1 MSILLQTFSA
11 TRTVLKIGEDHS
23 DNTSFSLGIFSH
35 MKRLDQSARLKIL
48 MDYNLIYQYVDM
60 IV

>member
-1 MSILLQTFSA
+1 VSILLQTFSA
-11 TRTVLKIGEDHS
+11 THTVLKIGEDHS
-23 DNTSFSLGIFSH
+23 DNPSFSLGIFSH